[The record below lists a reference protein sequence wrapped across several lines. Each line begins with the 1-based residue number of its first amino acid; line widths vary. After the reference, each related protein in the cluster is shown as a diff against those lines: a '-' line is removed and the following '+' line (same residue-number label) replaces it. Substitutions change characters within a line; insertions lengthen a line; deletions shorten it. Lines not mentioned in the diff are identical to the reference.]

1 MKRKTILFGIDGAPW
16 HLVDRFISE
25 GAMPNMKQFLEGGV
39 KGTLLST
46 FPTETMAA
54 WTSIFTGVNPGKHG
68 MPDFRLRLNGKIE
81 IAQSRFRQTETIWQI
96 MSKRGL
102 KLIVINDPV
111 TYPPNPINGVMTT
124 GLMTPPNVRNYIY
137 PQEMREEVD
146 QVVGG
151 YMCEPPSTFY
161 EKAIKAKPEA
171 YSMLEEVASKQAE
184 TALYLA
190 KKIDW
195 DVLAPIFTTSDRL
208 MHVFYSDYEYLKK
221 HFSLLDGYLKQFL
234 EIAAREN
241 ANVLIA
247 SDHGFGPTEKALYIN
262 TWLASEG
269 FQVIKKSAMRS
280 VLTSSGLTLYKLME
294 IIGKLRLSGVALKIY
309 RLSPRMIKEAIPLG
323 SYEENQTDY
332 DASKAFSTAYH
343 GIYLNS
349 NLKGEEFEKVRDAIM
364 AKLYE
369 VTDNGTKII
378 EKLYKREEVLWGAAS
393 DRAPDI
399 FIVTKIGYGVSTH
412 LNRRI
417 FDKLQNHGVVISG
430 SHRLEGIFAA
440 AGPDV
445 KRGLAL
451 SSELHLWD
459 VASTILHIHSIPIPA
474 YMDGKV
480 IREIFAEGSDLAA
493 RTIAQEVSSE
503 SLRIKERVRGLSK
516 IPREKSA
523 LIGTG

>member
-16 HLVDRFISE
+16 HLVDRFVKE
-25 GAMPNMKQFLEGGV
+25 GAMPNLKQFLEGGV
-39 KGTLLST
+39 KATLLST

-81 IAQSRFRQTETIWQI
+81 IAQSRFRQAETIWQI

-111 TYPPNPINGVMTT
+111 TYPPYPINGVVTT
-124 GLMTPPNVRNYIY
+124 GLMTPPNVKNFIY
-137 PQEMREEVD
+137 PQELREEID
-146 QVVGG
+146 RVVGG
-151 YMCEPPSTFY
+151 YVCEPPATFY

-171 YSMLEEVASKQAE
+171 YAMLEEVATKQAE
-184 TALYLA
+184 TALYLS

-208 MHVFYSDYEYLKK
+208 MHVFYSDYDYLKK
-221 HFSLLDGYLKQFL
+221 HFALLDGYLKQFM
-234 EIAAREN
+234 EIAAIEN

-247 SDHGFGPTEKALYIN
+247 SDHGFGPVEKALYIN

-269 FQVIKKSAMRS
+269 FQVARKSAMRS
-280 VLTSSGLTLYKLME
+280 VLTSSGLTVYKLME
-294 IIGKLRLSGVALKIY
+294 IIGKLRLSEVALKLY

-323 SYEENQTDY
+323 SYEEGQTDY

-343 GIYLNS
+343 GIYINS
-349 NLKGEEFEKVRDAIM
+349 NLKGSEFERVRDAIM

-369 VTDNGTKII
+369 VTDNGTKIV
-378 EKLYKREEVLWGAAS
+378 ERLYKREEVLWGAQS
-393 DRAPDI
+393 ERAPDI

-417 FDKLQNHGVVISG
+417 FDKLQNHGVIISG
-430 SHRLEGIFAA
+430 SHRLEGIMAA
-440 AGPDV
+440 SGPDI
-445 KRGLAL
+445 KKGMTLQN
-451 SSELHLWD
+451 ELHVWD
-459 VASTILHIHSIPIPA
+459 VASTILHMQSVPIPSH
-474 YMDGKV
+474 MDGRV
-480 IREIFAEGSDLAA
+480 IREIFAETSDLAA
-493 RTIAQEVSSE
+493 GSITQEIRSE
-503 SLRIKERVRGLSK
+503 SLRIKERLQ
-516 IPREKSA
+516 A
-523 LIGTG
+523 LGKDKTLPQRTG